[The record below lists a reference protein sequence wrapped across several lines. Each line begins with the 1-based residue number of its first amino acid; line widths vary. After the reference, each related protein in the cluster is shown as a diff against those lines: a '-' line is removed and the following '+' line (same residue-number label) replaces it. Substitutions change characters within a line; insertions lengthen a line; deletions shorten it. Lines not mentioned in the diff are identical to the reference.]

1 MFAHTDE
8 LVVLKASLSQ
18 GQEYHVIHSEVLG
31 RPTHISEMQLSE
43 EGHIY
48 LTTNNGVYGLSVAN
62 CSAYIDYCSCV
73 AARDPF
79 CAYDTPSD
87 TCVSVF
93 GASMDSIQ
101 DITIGNTT
109 YCRSTCEEVVTTQPS
124 TQMPTTAGCVQST
137 TTESTSTT
145 SASTSAPGMLCE
157 YAMIITTFLSQT

>member
-1 MFAHTDE
+1 M
-8 LVVLKASLSQ
+8 KASLSQ

-48 LTTNNGVYGLSVAN
+48 LTTDNGIYGLSVAN
-62 CSAYIDYCSCV
+62 CSAYTDCCSCV

-79 CAYDTPSD
+79 CAYDTSSD

-93 GASMDSIQ
+93 GANFDAIQ
-101 DITIGNTT
+101 DVTNGNTA
-109 YCRSTCEEVVTTQPS
+109 YCPSTCEEVVTTQPS
-124 TQMPTTAGCVQST
+124 TQQPTTAGCVQST

-145 SASTSAPGMLCE
+145 SAPTVAPGTLHAVINAINCCTSE
-157 YAMIITTFLSQT
+157 GVCRYPT